1 MFGTANKISFSL
13 ILGPIIKATS
23 INHSVTCWIAC
34 ALWDANFTDLQ
45 LWEFSRRSLTIHINT
60 LTCSAY
66 ILFSVYRRSF
76 NSNIKSTLP
85 CYPSVISNKTIWYHI
100 LGTPRE
106 SDMLHIGWSG
116 GGGVERTRFWEQH
129 AVWLIFINNIQLK
142 FCILQ
147 LP

>member
-13 ILGPIIKATS
+13 ILGPIIKAIS

-45 LWEFSRRSLTIHINT
+45 LWEFSHRSLTIHINT

-85 CYPSVISNKTIWYHI
+85 CYPSVISNKTI
-100 LGTPRE
+100 GTIFSE
-106 SDMLHIGWSG
+106 HLVSQTCCTSDGRG
-116 GGGVERTRFWEQH
+116 GGGVERQDS
-129 AVWLIFINNIQLK
+129 VNNTQ
-142 FCILQ
+142 FG
-147 LP
+147 